1 MEIDSKIYVAG
12 HRGLVGSAIVRRL
25 ESWGARNL
33 LLRTRRELDLLDQAQ
48 TREFFDQEKPEYVF
62 VAAAK
67 VGGIHA
73 NNSYP
78 AQFIHQNLLITDNV
92 IHSSY
97 LSGVTKLLFLG
108 SSCIYPKAPKQP
120 IQEDSL
126 LTDVLEPTNEPY
138 AIAKIAGIKMCESY
152 NREYGTNYISAMPTN
167 MYGYGDNFDLE
178 TSHVLPA
185 LMRKCHEAKERGD
198 TTFTV
203 WGSGTPMRE
212 FMFAD
217 DLADACVYLMNTCE
231 ASQVGSHVN
240 VGTGTDVTIRELA
253 EQICEV
259 VGFTGE
265 LVFDSSKPDGAPRKL
280 LDVDR
285 LKGLGWS
292 SATSLRD
299 GLEKTYQWY
308 LQELSG

>member
-25 ESWGARNL
+25 EAWGARNL

-217 DLADACVYLMNTCE
+217 VYLMNTCE